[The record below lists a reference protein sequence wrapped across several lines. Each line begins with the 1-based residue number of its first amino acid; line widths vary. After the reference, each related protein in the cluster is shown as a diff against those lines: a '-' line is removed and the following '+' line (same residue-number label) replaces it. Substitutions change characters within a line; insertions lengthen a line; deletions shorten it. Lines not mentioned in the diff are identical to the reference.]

1 MRTAGWKQKLVIS
14 DLGSEHLRNLITMHI
29 EREAKKKKKEKAF
42 LYVNE
47 KHQELKEFRYPLK
60 ME

>member
-29 EREAKKKKKEKAF
+29 EREAKKKKKK
-42 LYVNE
+42 
-47 KHQELKEFRYPLK
+47 KHSY
-60 ME
+60 M

>member
-1 MRTAGWKQKLVIS
+1 M
-14 DLGSEHLRNLITMHI
+14 DLTLFG
-29 EREAKKKKKEKAF
+29 EREAEKKKQKKKKKAF